1 MATMK
6 KGEVS
11 KLTIQADYG
20 YGASGSP
27 PTIPGGATLVGE
39 GGNFA
44 GGSVLETAVSFGCGM
59 AAVFMMPALWCS
71 PRMRLG

>member
-1 MATMK
+1 MQAQSVAACPLLTIAASTAGANCPTTALTHAGWDLGVATMK

-27 PTIPGGATLVGE
+27 PTIPGGATLVG
-39 GGNFA
+39 
-44 GGSVLETAVSFGCGM
+44 
-59 AAVFMMPALWCS
+59 
-71 PRMRLG
+71 

>member
-1 MATMK
+1 MLASAERGSLPVADLCCIHCRCQLPTSALKRAGWDLGVATMK

-27 PTIPGGATLVGE
+27 PTIPGGATLVG
-39 GGNFA
+39 
-44 GGSVLETAVSFGCGM
+44 
-59 AAVFMMPALWCS
+59 
-71 PRMRLG
+71 